1 MLNMEQF
8 MRDIINVRIKTV
20 TLDKEFLFL
29 NYEEQKEFCELR
41 IRAANALAEMFRL
54 LQEKGD
60 PQKGA
65 ANARDY
71 FRGQFG
77 L

>member
-1 MLNMEQF
+1 MINMEQF
-8 MRDIINVRIKTV
+8 MRDIIDVRMRAV
-20 TLDKEFLFL
+20 TLDKEFFFL
-29 NYEEQKEFCELR
+29 DPEEQKEFCELR
-41 IRAANALAEMFRL
+41 IRAARALAEMFRL

-65 ANARDY
+65 ANARSY
-71 FRGQFG
+71 FGQQFG